1 MHKLLGLLLLAAAL
15 GAAPGLSAD
24 ASSTLGGYALGG
36 SVLGG
41 LMGCVVATVP
51 YLNDQQG
58 FDYAVGA
65 GVGAA
70 SGAVLG
76 LLLGS
81 LDLATHKSDEAQGPG
96 LQDMRLSLAPDLK
109 KGGGKVC
116 LNASF

>member
-1 MHKLLGLLLLAAAL
+1 MRKLLGLLLLALAL
-15 GAAPGLSAD
+15 GAAPGLRAD
-24 ASSTLGGYALGG
+24 ASATLGGYALGG

-81 LDLATHKSDEAQGPG
+81 FDLAAHKSEAAAQGPG
-96 LQDMRLSLAPDLK
+96 MQDMSLSLAPDLK
-109 KGGGKVC
+109 GGGAVY
-116 LNASF
+116 LHAAF